1 MGFIAAEHH
10 RHRVDAI
17 RNSPLAANVTGR
29 KGLQG
34 FLWVHSICYSISTIL
49 GVTLC
54 SKIYGL
60 TSNRTYHFLAHLAIL
75 VVGVMALMLVYLLD
89 LEP

>member
-1 MGFIAAEHH
+1 MLLSIIAIGSTQYGILLWLPMYLEDKGFKDFSGFI
-10 RHRVDAI
+10 
-17 RNSPLAANVTGR
+17 
-29 KGLQG
+29 
-34 FLWVHSICYSISTIL
+34 SICYSISTIL